1 MDAGRQLGDRLAHLR
16 GQDVVVVGLPRG
28 GVPVGYEVARALA
41 APLDV
46 VLVRKIGVPFQPEL
60 AMGAIAEGGV
70 RVVNEETRRLADVGP
85 EAFAE
90 VEAREAAELERRARR
105 FRDGRPRIPL
115 AGRTVVIVDDGIATG
130 STALA
135 ACQVVRA
142 QGAQRVVLA
151 TPVAARDRVD
161 WLRRQADEV
170 ICVQEPASFFGIGEF
185 YADFD
190 QTPDEEV
197 TDLLRRAATRRLEG
211 AAGPRATESAEP
223 VREEPACTEGVRE
236 EPAREEGARSAGVQ
250 AEGAG
255 SVAARSEG
263 VGSVAGGPVAARA
276 EADGSVA
283 ARSVAARSAA
293 ARSEG
298 ASDGGGPGAGRVVE
312 VSIPADLV
320 RLAGRLSVPPRP
332 GGVVVFAHGSGSSR
346 SSPRNR
352 FVADT
357 LASAGLATLLFDLLT
372 PDEEH
377 DVGNVFDIV
386 LLARR
391 LLAATAWLREVP
403 ATAALPL
410 GYFGAS
416 TGAAAAL
423 SAAALAKAAG
433 HPALDIAA
441 VVSRGGRPDL
451 AWDALPAVRAPTLLV
466 VGGLDGQVLE
476 LNRRARERLTGCVSR
491 LEIVPGATHLFGEP
505 GALERVAALAR
516 DWFVDHLT
524 LLGHAHR
531 A

>member
-1 MDAGRQLGDRLAHLR
+1 MIFDTRVDAGRQLGARLAHLR

-28 GVPVGYEVARALA
+28 GVPVGFEVARALG

-46 VLVRKIGVPFQPEL
+46 ILVRKIGVPFQPEL

-70 RVVNEETRRLADVGP
+70 RVVNEETLRLAHVGP
-85 EAFAE
+85 EGFAE
-90 VEAREAAELERRARR
+90 VEAREAVELERRAHR

-115 AGRTVVIVDDGIATG
+115 AGRTVIIVDDGIATG

-135 ACQVVRA
+135 ACQAVRA
-142 QGAQRVVLA
+142 QGADRVVLA
-151 TPVAARDRVD
+151 APVAARDRID
-161 WLRRQADEV
+161 RLRQQADEV
-170 ICVQEPASFFGIGEF
+170 ICVQAPASFFGIGEF

-197 TDLLRRAATRRLEG
+197 TDLLRRAAARRVEG
-211 AAGPRATESAEP
+211 ATGTGDADEVE
-223 VREEPACTEGVRE
+223 
-236 EPAREEGARSAGVQ
+236 
-250 AEGAG
+250 
-255 SVAARSEG
+255 
-263 VGSVAGGPVAARA
+263 AARA
-276 EADGSVA
+276 GGARAGSA
-283 ARSVAARSAA
+283 AR
-293 ARSEG
+293 
-298 ASDGGGPGAGRVVE
+298 DGGGPGAGRVVE
-312 VSIPADLV
+312 VAIPADRV
-320 RLAGRLSVPPRP
+320 RLAGWLSVPPQP

-372 PDEEH
+372 PDEER
-377 DVGNVFDIV
+377 DVGNVFDIG

-423 SAAALAKAAG
+423 AAAAEAASEAA
-433 HPALDIAA
+433 PDIADVTA

-451 AWDALPAVRAPTLLV
+451 AWEVLPAVRAPTLLV
-466 VGGLDGQVLE
+466 VGGLDEQVLE
-476 LNRRARERLTGCVSR
+476 LNRRAQERLTGCESR

>member
-1 MDAGRQLGDRLAHLR
+1 MIFNTRVEAGRQLGARLAHLR

-28 GVPVGYEVARALA
+28 GVPVGYEVARALD

-46 VLVRKIGVPFQPEL
+46 ILVRKIGVPFQPEL

-70 RVVNEETRRLADVGP
+70 RVVNEETLRLANVGP
-85 EAFAE
+85 GAFAE

-135 ACQVVRA
+135 ACRVVRA
-142 QGAQRVVLA
+142 QGAERVVLA

-197 TDLLRRAATRRLEG
+197 TDLLRRAAARRPGG
-211 AAGPRATESAEP
+211 ATGNRDADPVEDARAEA
-223 VREEPACTEGVRE
+223 
-236 EPAREEGARSAGVQ
+236 ARVEGAR
-250 AEGAG
+250 AENACG
-255 SVAARSEG
+255 E
-263 VGSVAGGPVAARA
+263 AARA
-276 EADGSVA
+276 EG
-283 ARSVAARSAA
+283 ARGETARAETA
-293 ARSEG
+293 CGETARAEG
-298 ASDGGGPGAGRVVE
+298 APAEGACDGGGPGTGRVVE

-320 RLAGRLSVPPRP
+320 RLAGRLSVPPQP

-346 SSPRNR
+346 ISPRNR

-372 PDEEH
+372 PDEER
-377 DVGNVFDIV
+377 DVGNVFDIG

-391 LLAATAWLREVP
+391 LLAATAWLREVS

-423 SAAALAKAAG
+423 SAAAEAAQQ
-433 HPALDIAA
+433 PAFDVAA

-466 VGGLDGQVLE
+466 VGGLDEQVLE
-476 LNRRARERLTGCVSR
+476 LNRRARERLTGCASR
-491 LEIVPGATHLFGEP
+491 LEIVPGATHLFSEP

-524 LLGHAHR
+524 LLGHAHQV
-531 A
+531 

>member
-1 MDAGRQLGDRLAHLR
+1 MIFNSRVDAGRQLAARLAHLR
-16 GQDVVVVGLPRG
+16 GQNVVVVGLPRG
-28 GVPVGYEVARALA
+28 GVPVGYEVARALD

-46 VLVRKIGVPFQPEL
+46 ILVRKIGVPFQPEL

-70 RVVNEETRRLADVGP
+70 RVVNEETLRLANVGP
-85 EAFAE
+85 DGFAE

-105 FRDGRPRIPL
+105 FRAGRPRVPL

-142 QGAQRVVLA
+142 QGAQRIVLA
-151 TPVAARDRVD
+151 APVAGRDRAD
-161 WLRRQADEV
+161 WLRGQADEV

-197 TDLLRRAATRRLEG
+197 TDLLLRRAAARHPGG
-211 AAGPRATESAEP
+211 ANGSRDIGSGEIAHAG
-223 VREEPACTEGVRE
+223 
-236 EPAREEGARSAGVQ
+236 GAR
-250 AEGAG
+250 
-255 SVAARSEG
+255 
-263 VGSVAGGPVAARA
+263 
-276 EADGSVA
+276 DG
-283 ARSVAARSAA
+283 
-293 ARSEG
+293 E
-298 ASDGGGPGAGRVVE
+298 GPGAGAGAGRVGLGAGRAEEMSGWVEE
-312 VSIPADLV
+312 VSIPAELV
-320 RLAGRLSVPPRP
+320 RLAGRLTVPPQP

-372 PDEEH
+372 PDEER
-377 DVGNVFDIV
+377 DVGNVFDIG

-423 SAAALAKAAG
+423 SAAAEAARQ
-433 HPALDIAA
+433 PTLDVAA

-466 VGGLDGQVLE
+466 VGGLDEQVLE
-476 LNRRARERLTGCVSR
+476 LNRRARERLTGSASR

-524 LLGHAHR
+524 LLGHASR

>member
-1 MDAGRQLGDRLAHLR
+1 MIFDTRADAGRQLGARMAHLR

-28 GVPVGYEVARALA
+28 GVPVGFEVARALA

-46 VLVRKIGVPFQPEL
+46 ILVRKIGVPFQPEL

-70 RVVNEETRRLADVGP
+70 RVVNEETLLLADVSP
-85 EAFAE
+85 EEFAE
-90 VEAREAAELERRARR
+90 VEARETAELERRARR

-142 QGAQRVVLA
+142 QGADRVVLA
-151 TPVAARDRVD
+151 MPVAARDRID

-170 ICVQEPASFFGIGEF
+170 ICVQSPASFLSIGEF

-197 TDLLRRAATRRLEG
+197 TDLLRRAVARRLEG
-211 AAGPRATESAEP
+211 TTGTVE
-223 VREEPACTEGVRE
+223 
-236 EPAREEGARSAGVQ
+236 
-250 AEGAG
+250 
-255 SVAARSEG
+255 
-263 VGSVAGGPVAARA
+263 
-276 EADGSVA
+276 
-283 ARSVAARSAA
+283 
-293 ARSEG
+293 
-298 ASDGGGPGAGRVVE
+298 GGGAGAGRVVE
-312 VSIPADLV
+312 VAIPV
-320 RLAGRLSVPPRP
+320 EVGGLAGRLSIPPQP
-332 GGVVVFAHGSGSSR
+332 AGVVVFAHGSGSSR

-357 LASAGLATLLFDLLT
+357 LASAGLATLLFDLLI
-372 PDEEH
+372 PEEER
-377 DVGNVFDIV
+377 DVGNVFDIE

-391 LLAATAWLREVP
+391 LLTATACLQHVP
-403 ATAALPL
+403 AAAALPL

-423 SAAALAKAAG
+423 SAAAAVDPQAAS
-433 HPALDIAA
+433 DVAA

-466 VGGLDGQVLE
+466 VGGRDEQVLE
-476 LNRRARERLTGCVSR
+476 LNRRARERLTGCASR
-491 LEIVPGATHLFGEP
+491 LEIVPNATHLFGEP
-505 GALERVAALAR
+505 GSLEQVAALAR
-516 DWFVDHLT
+516 DWFVGHLS
-524 LLGHAHR
+524 LLGHAHH